1 MKHRPP
7 LWLRVLLAVGIIT
20 TCLPA
25 SAHAGTPTSQPTTV
39 TQQGRNWGHS
49 VKPATG
55 QPVRRPTVPGSM
67 HEVLAFQT
75 SCRTLLY
82 SDGRQAARVCLD
94 WDDSTSTTW
103 VAHNRRV
110 TNIPGP
116 PGPGHTED
124 MSGDDGINIVTWH
137 PNTFFCGDGTLVDGA
152 TCNDPRNT
160 FQNDANTQWVQVQV
174 DAPWEPGGL
183 YCKRVFFNNVGANSY
198 NNACA

>member
-1 MKHRPP
+1 MSAHPHSRHHRRRYRRRRCGSVHLTEGTTVKHRPP

-20 TCLPA
+20 TRLPA

-82 SDGRQAARVCLD
+82 SDG
-94 WDDSTSTTW
+94 
-103 VAHNRRV
+103 
-110 TNIPGP
+110 
-116 PGPGHTED
+116 
-124 MSGDDGINIVTWH
+124 
-137 PNTFFCGDGTLVDGA
+137 
-152 TCNDPRNT
+152 
-160 FQNDANTQWVQVQV
+160 
-174 DAPWEPGGL
+174 
-183 YCKRVFFNNVGANSY
+183 
-198 NNACA
+198 